1 MTQRTL
7 TERHEHEHSI
17 QLPRDQANAFAG
29 LIMRQDF
36 YVYEHRRKDTG
47 AVFYVGKGRKCRAS
61 NKSNRGK
68 YWSNVCKG
76 AGGFTISYPVKEVDE
91 ELALLA
97 EMELIDAYRQMGVRI
112 VNITDGGEGTTGWV
126 PTEETKR
133 KIGNANKHTPK
144 ASGERHGM
152 YGKKH
157 SEESLAKMRE
167 SQSSR
172 EWGKKHP
179 FYGKRHTDAAKAK
192 VSLAKKGKCVGSQ
205 NPFYGKTHTP
215 EVAERIRAAQLGRKA
230 SEETKKKMS
239 QSALNLA
246 HKQKLVRPVLCLTNG
261 QTYYGLNE
269 ASRQLDLHRQC
280 IRMVCNGKLK
290 QTGGYIFEWSAK

>member
-1 MTQRTL
+1 
-7 TERHEHEHSI
+7 
-17 QLPRDQANAFAG
+17 
-29 LIMRQDF
+29 MRQDF

-47 AVFYVGKGRKCRAS
+47 AVFYVGKGCKQRA
-61 NKSNRGK
+61 KSFLNRGR
-68 YWSNVCKG
+68 YWSNVAKA
-76 AGGFTISYPVKEVDE
+76 AGGVEITYPVFGVDE
-91 ELALLA
+91 EMALLA
-97 EMELIDAYRQMGVRI
+97 EMELIDAYRRRGIRI
-112 VNITDGGEGTTGWV
+112 TNITDGGEGTSGWV
-126 PTEETKR
+126 PSEETRR
-133 KIGNANKHTPK
+133 KIGEANKGRPK
-144 ASGERHGM
+144 LRGEQHGM

-172 EWGKKHP
+172 KWGEKHP

-192 VSLAKKGKCVGSQ
+192 VSLARKGKCVGSE

-215 EVAERIRAAQLGRKA
+215 EVADRIRASQLGRKA
-230 SEETKKKMS
+230 SDETKKKMS
-239 QSALNLA
+239 QSALNMA

>member
-1 MTQRTL
+1 MK
-7 TERHEHEHSI
+7 
-17 QLPRDQANAFAG
+17 
-29 LIMRQDF
+29 QDF
-36 YVYEHRRKDTG
+36 YVYEHHRKDTG

-76 AGGFTISYPVKEVDE
+76 AGGFTISYPVNGVDE
-91 ELALLA
+91 ELAFLA
-97 EMELIDAYRQMGVRI
+97 EIELIDAYRKRGVRI
-112 VNITDGGEGTTGWV
+112 VNVSDGGEGTTGWV

-133 KIGNANKHTPK
+133 KIGEANKHTPK

-157 SEESLAKMRE
+157 SEESLTKMRE
-167 SQSSR
+167 SQSAR
-172 EWGKKHP
+172 EWGEKHP
-179 FYGKRHTDAAKAK
+179 FYGKQHTDETKAK
-192 VSLAKKGKCVGSQ
+192 VSAAKKGKCAGME
-205 NPFYGKTHTP
+205 NPFYGKTHT
-215 EVAERIRAAQLGRKA
+215 AESLAKMAEAHLGKKVSDETRAKQKA
-230 SEETKKKMS
+230 SALASAPNKKS
-239 QSALNLA
+239 TRS
-246 HKQKLVRPVLCLTNG
+246 VVCITNG